1 MFEYVLMS
9 LNGRHREQCPERE
22 RCHPFCTTTALV
34 RTYKEDVMRV
44 VIASDA
50 DGMPMKESIKEMLIA
65 DGHEVVDYSETP
77 AADFVESATAVA
89 TDLLEHKDS
98 QGFAFDKYGVGS
110 YMAAVKMKG
119 MVVANISDERSA
131 YMTREH
137 NGSRMVTMGP
147 GVVGTEVAKKIARE
161 FLRAKYAGGR
171 HQIRVD
177 MLNKMA

>member
-1 MFEYVLMS
+1 
-9 LNGRHREQCPERE
+9 
-22 RCHPFCTTTALV
+22 
-34 RTYKEDVMRV
+34 MRV

-50 DGMPMKESIKEMLIA
+50 DGMSMKESIKEMLIA

-77 AADFVESATAVA
+77 AADFVDSATAVA
-89 TDLLEHKDS
+89 KDLLEHKDS

-110 YMAAVKMKG
+110 YMAAVKIKG

-147 GVVGTEVAKKIARE
+147 GVVGTEVAKKIAR
-161 FLRAKYAGGR
+161 
-171 HQIRVD
+171 
-177 MLNKMA
+177 

>member
-1 MFEYVLMS
+1 
-9 LNGRHREQCPERE
+9 
-22 RCHPFCTTTALV
+22 
-34 RTYKEDVMRV
+34 MRV

-50 DGMPMKESIKEMLIA
+50 DGMSMKESIKEMLIA

-77 AADFVESATAVA
+77 AADFVDSATAVA
-89 TDLLEHKDS
+89 KDLLEHKDS

-110 YMAAVKMKG
+110 YMAAVKIKG

-147 GVVGTEVAKKIARE
+147 GVVGRGRQEDRPRVPACPVRRRPSPDPCRHAQQDGLTRATENSN
-161 FLRAKYAGGR
+161 FY
-171 HQIRVD
+171 
-177 MLNKMA
+177 LNL

>member
-1 MFEYVLMS
+1 
-9 LNGRHREQCPERE
+9 
-22 RCHPFCTTTALV
+22 
-34 RTYKEDVMRV
+34 MRV

-50 DGMPMKESIKEMLIA
+50 DGMSMKESIKEMLIA

-77 AADFVESATAVA
+77 AADFVDSATAVA
-89 TDLLEHKDS
+89 KDLLEHKDS

-110 YMAAVKMKG
+110 YMAAVKIKG

-147 GVVGTEVAKKIARE
+147 GVVGTEASSCAPSTPAAVTRSVSTCSTRWPNESHRE
-161 FLRAKYAGGR
+161 LELLPQLVNSDERTF
-171 HQIRVD
+171 
-177 MLNKMA
+177 

>member
-1 MFEYVLMS
+1 
-9 LNGRHREQCPERE
+9 
-22 RCHPFCTTTALV
+22 
-34 RTYKEDVMRV
+34 MRV

-50 DGMPMKESIKEMLIA
+50 DGMSMKESIKEMLIA

-77 AADFVESATAVA
+77 AADFVDSATAVA
-89 TDLLEHKDS
+89 KDLLEHKDS

-110 YMAAVKMKG
+110 YMAAVKIKG

-147 GVVGTEVAKKIARE
+147 GVVGTEVAKKIARRVPACTVRRRPSPDPCRHAQQDG
-161 FLRAKYAGGR
+161 LTRATENSNFY
-171 HQIRVD
+171 
-177 MLNKMA
+177 LNL

>member
-1 MFEYVLMS
+1 
-9 LNGRHREQCPERE
+9 
-22 RCHPFCTTTALV
+22 
-34 RTYKEDVMRV
+34 MRV

-50 DGMPMKESIKEMLIA
+50 DGMSMKESIKEMLIA
-65 DGHEVVDYSETP
+65 DGHEVVD
-77 AADFVESATAVA
+77 SATAVA
-89 TDLLEHKDS
+89 KDLLEHKDS

-110 YMAAVKMKG
+110 YMAAVKIKG

-161 FLRAKYAGGR
+161 FLRAQYAGGR

>member
-1 MFEYVLMS
+1 
-9 LNGRHREQCPERE
+9 
-22 RCHPFCTTTALV
+22 
-34 RTYKEDVMRV
+34 MRV

-50 DGMPMKESIKEMLIA
+50 DGMSMKESIKEMLIA
-65 DGHEVVDYSETP
+65 DGH
-77 AADFVESATAVA
+77 ADFVDSATAVA
-89 TDLLEHKDS
+89 KDLLEHKDS

-110 YMAAVKMKG
+110 YMAAVKIKG

-161 FLRAKYAGGR
+161 FLRAQYAGGR

>member
-1 MFEYVLMS
+1 
-9 LNGRHREQCPERE
+9 
-22 RCHPFCTTTALV
+22 
-34 RTYKEDVMRV
+34 MRV

-50 DGMPMKESIKEMLIA
+50 DGMSMKESIKEMLIA

-77 AADFVESATAVA
+77 AADFVDSATAVA
-89 TDLLEHKDS
+89 KDLLEHKDS

-110 YMAAVKMKG
+110 YMAAVKIKG

-147 GVVGTEVAKKIARE
+147 GAPSTPAAVTRSVSTCSTRWPNESHRE
-161 FLRAKYAGGR
+161 LELLPQLVNSDERTF
-171 HQIRVD
+171 
-177 MLNKMA
+177 